1 VVAHRL
7 HRCPHVDV
15 PEPDR
20 AVAGAHRS
28 SYAMMMEA
36 YKNGATDPTFL
47 YSAPGWADVSGL
59 TCSSYFCPCQC
70 GVLAMSISYYPL
82 RLFWVLG

>member
-47 YSAPGWADVSGL
+47 YSAPGWADGARRDLLLLCRVLPVVPIFVLVSVG
-59 TCSSYFCPCQC
+59 C
-70 GVLAMSISYYPL
+70 
-82 RLFWVLG
+82 